1 MKNKKGFLLA
11 EETLKIILAVI
22 SIGFLIYFLT
32 ALYFANQ
39 NSEKLEQAKASLEHL
54 IEGINSEI
62 EEIEIYNPK
71 GAYILSWPFEDEG
84 NFPDSCNGKS
94 CICIVVNVN
103 VPEQLWAGFGDAE
116 GVRKSIL
123 DKSDICIENTKN
135 LIVKKEGTKQ
145 QVIPIEPPLTLQINY
160 DNKIISKKSLK

>member
-54 IEGINSEI
+54 IEGINSGNSKV
-62 EEIEIYNPK
+62 EIYNPK
-71 GAYILSWPFEDEG
+71 GWVVLSWPYEDEG
-84 NFPDSCNGKS
+84 KFPDSCNEKS
-94 CICIVVNVN
+94 CICIVDDVNLANQVWSA
-103 VPEQLWAGFGDAE
+103 LTSD
-116 GVRKSIL
+116 VRKPFL
-123 DKSDICIENTKN
+123 DKSNEKGICMENTKN
-135 LIVKKEGTKQ
+135 LIIKKDGTKQ
-145 QVIPIEPPLTLQINY
+145 QPILIEPPLTLKIN
-160 DNKIISKKSLK
+160 DRTISRK